1 MKKIIQQN
9 IEIFKNEKDSNEWL
23 RKILIVREFVE
34 NETIEQ
40 AENDLESRKA
50 LMLEFLETELIS
62 NKNYKPHTAEE
73 IKKFLIEK
81 VEEN

>member
-62 NKNYKPHTAEE
+62 NKN
-73 IKKFLIEK
+73 
-81 VEEN
+81 